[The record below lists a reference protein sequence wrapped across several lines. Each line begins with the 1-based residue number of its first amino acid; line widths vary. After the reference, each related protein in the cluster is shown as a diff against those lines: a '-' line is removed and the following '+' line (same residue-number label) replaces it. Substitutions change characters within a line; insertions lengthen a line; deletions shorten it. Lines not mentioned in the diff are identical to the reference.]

1 MQLGCTKKGRR
12 VEFLSIIIVVALLAA
27 ALSLRSASR
36 ARAELQRIRDEVSRS
51 PATIAGVTED
61 PVSTFRAVSHM
72 AAVSDASA
80 AAAQGEL
87 STLLAGIDV
96 GVVLV
101 SSDSRVISA
110 NAAAHRIFERPEGAM
125 EGRPLIEA
133 LADLPAY
140 EFFRDGASLPKSIEL
155 EGSRGRSRALDV
167 VEAPGG
173 SRWLLAQDISEIVR
187 LRRIRTEF
195 VDNLSHELRT
205 PITTIGLLSESL
217 GAAARADAATPKR
230 LRDGIATIEA
240 ETQNLGQ
247 MVAEL
252 LDLARVESGVGMEFD
267 EGVDLD
273 ALVSNAAHRLL
284 PFAHNDGVAIEIV
297 PATGIPTLIRAN
309 PDRLAQV
316 IVNLV
321 HNAVKF
327 SSRGGTIWIATA
339 WEHDQVSVSIRDA
352 GSGIARADLDRV
364 FERFYKADRARTN
377 RGGTGLGLSI
387 SRHIVEAHGGSIQ
400 AESELGVGSTF
411 TVRLPVQRR

>member
-1 MQLGCTKKGRR
+1 M
-12 VEFLSIIIVVALLAA
+12 AA
-27 ALSLRSASR
+27 A
-36 ARAELQRIRDEVSRS
+36 
-51 PATIAGVTED
+51 
-61 PVSTFRAVSHM
+61 
-72 AAVSDASA
+72 SDASA
-80 AAAQGEL
+80 AAAQDEL
-87 STLLAGIDV
+87 NSLLAGIDL

-101 SSDSRVISA
+101 SADARVTSA

-133 LADLPAY
+133 LADLPAF
-140 EFFRDGASLPKSIEL
+140 EFYRDGASLPKSIEL
-155 EGSRGRSRALDV
+155 EGSRGKSRALSV
-167 VEAPGG
+167 LEAPGG
-173 SRWLLAQDISEIVR
+173 GRWLLAQDTSEVVR

-217 GAAARADAATPKR
+217 GVVARADATTPTR
-230 LRDGIATIEA
+230 LREGIATIEA

-273 ALVSNAAHRLL
+273 ALVSTAAHRLV
-284 PFAHNDGVAIEIV
+284 PFAQNEGVSIEIA
-297 PATGIPTLIRAN
+297 PSAGIPTPIRAN
-309 PDRLAQV
+309 PNRLAQV

-327 SSRGGTIWIATA
+327 SSRGGTIWINTV
-339 WEHDQVSVSIRDA
+339 WDPDQVSVSVRDA

-387 SRHIVEAHGGSIQ
+387 SRHIVEAHGGTIQ
-400 AESELGVGSTF
+400 AESELGGGSTF
-411 TVRLPVQRR
+411 TFILPLQRG

>member
-1 MQLGCTKKGRR
+1 MRFGCTKKGSR
-12 VEFLSIIIVVALLAA
+12 VEFLSIIIIVALLAV

-36 ARAELQRIRDEVSRS
+36 ARAELQRIRDEFSRS

-110 NAAAHRIFERPEGAM
+110 NAAAHRIFERPDGAM

-217 GAAARADAATPKR
+217 GTAARADAATPKR

-297 PATGIPTLIRAN
+297 PATGVPALIRAN

-327 SSRGGTIWIATA
+327 SSRGGTIWISTA

>member
-1 MQLGCTKKGRR
+1 MEL
-12 VEFLSIIIVVALLAA
+12 LYIITGVALLAA
-27 ALSLRSASR
+27 TLSVRSAAR
-36 ARAELQRIRDEVSRS
+36 ARAELQRISDEVAL
-51 PATIAGVTED
+51 PNATDVVSTED
-61 PVSTFRAVSHM
+61 PVSTIRAISQM
-72 AAVSDASA
+72 AAASDASA
-80 AAAQGEL
+80 AAAQDEL
-87 STLLAGIDV
+87 NSLLAGIDL

-101 SSDSRVISA
+101 SADARVTSA

-133 LADLPAY
+133 LADLPAF
-140 EFFRDGASLPKSIEL
+140 EFYRDGASLPKSIEL
-155 EGSRGRSRALDV
+155 EGSRGKSRALSV
-167 VEAPGG
+167 LEAPGG
-173 SRWLLAQDISEIVR
+173 GRWLLAQDTSEVVR

-217 GAAARADAATPKR
+217 GVVARADATTPTR
-230 LRDGIATIEA
+230 LREGIATIEA

-273 ALVSNAAHRLL
+273 ALVSTAAHRLL
-284 PFAHNDGVAIEIV
+284 PFAQNEGVSIEIA
-297 PATGIPTLIRAN
+297 PSAGIPTPIRAN
-309 PDRLAQV
+309 PNRLAQV

-327 SSRGGTIWIATA
+327 SSRGGTIWINTV
-339 WEHDQVSVSIRDA
+339 WDPDQVSVSVRDA

-387 SRHIVEAHGGSIQ
+387 SRHIVEAHGGTIQ
-400 AESELGVGSTF
+400 AESELGGGSTF
-411 TVRLPVQRR
+411 TFILPLQRG

>member
-1 MQLGCTKKGRR
+1 MRFGCTKKGSR
-12 VEFLSIIIVVALLAA
+12 VEFLSIIIIVALLAV

-36 ARAELQRIRDEVSRS
+36 ARAELQRIRDELSRS

-110 NAAAHRIFERPEGAM
+110 NAAAHRIFERPDGAM

-217 GAAARADAATPKR
+217 GTAARADAATPKR

-297 PATGIPTLIRAN
+297 PATGVPALIRAN

-327 SSRGGTIWIATA
+327 SSRGGTVWISTA
-339 WEHDQVSVSIRDA
+339 WEHDRVSISIRDA

-387 SRHIVEAHGGSIQ
+387 SRHIVEAHGGTIQ